1 MQVIFPAAKSHKECE
16 KELKRIRNA
25 LKRDGFAFVEC
36 AFLLNGKFHLV
47 PIIIGDL
54 GIADRELLKKK
65 KLRVDEVTRILRIS
79 RASVYQMVKKGELE
93 KVEGLKPLR
102 IKTSSV
108 KRLLEGS

>member
-1 MQVIFPAAKSHKECE
+1 MQVIFPIAKSYKECE
-16 KELKRIRNA
+16 KALKKVKNA
-25 LKRDGFAFVEC
+25 LKRDGFALIDG
-36 AFLLNGKFHLV
+36 AFLINGEFHLV

-54 GIADRELLKKK
+54 SVADRELLKKK
-65 KLRVDEVTRILRIS
+65 NLRVDEVTRILRIS